1 MSFFILIA
9 ALLLAHYRP
18 LPPTFGVLRWH
29 GPYAR
34 LLERNLNDGRAR
46 HGVIAWGLCALLPA
60 LLLAVGYWMLKH
72 FAVSLAAPLGM
83 LVLYLLLDF
92 RGFGV
97 TAEAIAA
104 DLKNN
109 NLPGAKAGVAL
120 ATGLDAEVYAV
131 PEISR
136 VAIEHTLT
144 RAHYDLFAPIF
155 WFILLGPGGA
165 LLYRLSQSV
174 KLAWDGT
181 ESDFTRVAQRIFY
194 WLDWLPSRFTAISFA
209 VVGDFEDALFC
220 WRTQAAQWKDD
231 AIGIMLASGAGALG
245 VRLGEP
251 LPAVNR
257 MPQYRPELGL
267 GDVADADYLMSAVGL
282 IWRALVLMLALM
294 LLMTFANWLGS

>member
-1 MSFFILIA
+1 MSFFVLIA

-18 LPPTFGVLRWH
+18 LPPAFGVLRWH

-34 LLERNLNDGRAR
+34 LLERHLNDGHAR
-46 HGVIAWGLCALLPA
+46 HGVIAWGLCALVPA
-60 LLLAVGYWMLKH
+60 VLLAAAYWMLKH
-72 FAVSLAAPLGM
+72 FALPLAAPLGM
-83 LVLYLLLDF
+83 LILYLLLDF

-104 DLKNN
+104 DLKND
-109 NLPGAKAGVAL
+109 NLSGARARVSL
-120 ATGLDAEVYAV
+120 ATGFNTDSYGV

-136 VAIEHTLT
+136 VAIEHTLA

-155 WFILLGPGGA
+155 WFILLGPSGA

-174 KLAWDGT
+174 KLAWDGA
-181 ESDFTRVAQRIFY
+181 ESDFTRIAHRLFY

-220 WRTQAAQWKDD
+220 WRTQAAQWKDE
-231 AIGIMLASGAGALG
+231 ATGIMLTSGAGALG

-251 LPAVNR
+251 LPLNGGLE
-257 MPQYRPELGL
+257 YRPELGL
-267 GDVADADYLMSAVGL
+267 GDVADADYVMSTVGL

>member
-1 MSFFILIA
+1 MSFFVLIA

-18 LPPTFGVLRWH
+18 LPSAFGVRRWH

-34 LLERNLNDGRAR
+34 LLERLLNDGHAR
-46 HGVIAWGLCALLPA
+46 HGVIAWGLCALIPA
-60 LLLAVGYWMLKH
+60 VLLTAAYWMLKH
-72 FAVSLAAPLGM
+72 FALPLAAPVGM

-104 DLKNN
+104 DLKND
-109 NLPGAKAGVAL
+109 NLSGAKARVSL
-120 ATGLDAEVYAV
+120 ATGFNADSYGV

-174 KLAWDGT
+174 KLTWDGA
-181 ESDFTRVAQRIFY
+181 ESDFTRIAHRFFY

-220 WRTQAAQWKDD
+220 WRTQAAQWKDE
-231 AIGIMLASGAGALG
+231 ATGIMLTSGAGALG

-251 LPAVNR
+251 LPLNGGLE
-257 MPQYRPELGL
+257 YRPELGL
-267 GDVADADYLMSAVGL
+267 GDIADADYVMSTVGL

>member
-1 MSFFILIA
+1 MSFFILTA

-18 LPPTFGVLRWH
+18 LPPSFGVLRWH

-34 LLERNLNDGRAR
+34 LLERSLNDGRAR
-46 HGVIAWGLCALLPA
+46 HGVIAWVLCALLPA
-60 LLLAVGYWMLKH
+60 LILAVAYWMLKH
-72 FAVSLAAPLGM
+72 FALSLAAPLGM
-83 LVLYLLLDF
+83 LTLYFLLDF
-92 RGFGV
+92 RGFGI

-104 DLKNN
+104 DLKNE
-109 NLPGAKAGVAL
+109 NLAGARAGVSL
-120 ATGLDAEVYAV
+120 TTGLNVESCGV

-136 VAIEHTLT
+136 VTIEHTLI

-155 WFILLGPGGA
+155 WFVLLGPGGT
-165 LLYRLSQSV
+165 LLYRLSQSARQ
-174 KLAWDGT
+174 AWNGP
-181 ESDFTRVAQRIFY
+181 ESDFTRAAHRIFY

-220 WRTQAAQWKDD
+220 WRTQAAQWKDE
-231 AIGIMLASGAGALG
+231 AAGIMLASGAGALG

-251 LPAVNR
+251 LPLNG
-257 MPQYRPELGL
+257 MLEYRPELGL
-267 GDVADADYLMSAVGL
+267 GDAADADYIMSTVGL

>member
-1 MSFFILIA
+1 MSFFVLVT

-18 LPPTFGVLRWH
+18 LPPTFGALRWH

-34 LLERNLNDGRAR
+34 LLERNLNDGHAR
-46 HGVIAWGLCALLPA
+46 HGIIAWSLCVLVPT
-60 LLLAVGYWMLKH
+60 LLLAVAYGVLKH
-72 FAVSLAAPLGM
+72 FALSLAAPLSM
-83 LVLYLLLDF
+83 LVLYLVMDF

-109 NLPGAKAGVAL
+109 NLPGARASISL
-120 ATGLDAEVYAV
+120 ATGLNAESYGVA
-131 PEISR
+131 EISR
-136 VAIEHTLT
+136 VSIEHTLT

-155 WFILLGPGGA
+155 WFVLLGPAGA
-165 LLYRLSQSV
+165 LLYRLAQSV

-181 ESDFTRVAQRIFY
+181 ESDFTRVSHRFFY
-194 WLDWLPSRFTAISFA
+194 WLDWMPSRFTAISFA

-220 WRTQAAQWKDD
+220 WRTQAAQWKNE
-231 AIGIMLASGAGALG
+231 AVGIMLASGAGALG

-251 LPAVNR
+251 LPLNGALE
-257 MPQYRPELGL
+257 YRPELGL
-267 GDVADADYLMSAVGL
+267 GDVADADYVMSTVGL

>member
-1 MSFFILIA
+1 MSFLILIA

-18 LPPTFGVLRWH
+18 LPPAFAVLYWH

-34 LLERNLNDGRAR
+34 LLERSLNDGHAR

-60 LLLAVGYWMLKH
+60 LLLAVAYGMLKH
-72 FAVSLAAPLGM
+72 FALPLAAPLGM
-83 LVLYLLLDF
+83 LVLYVLLDF

-97 TAEAIAA
+97 TAEAIAT
-104 DLKNN
+104 DLKSD
-109 NLPGAKAGVAL
+109 NLSGARARVSL
-120 ATGLDAEVYAV
+120 ATGVNADAYGVQD
-131 PEISR
+131 ISR

-144 RAHYDLFAPIF
+144 RAHFDLFAPIF
-155 WFILLGPGGA
+155 WFVLLGPGGA
-165 LLYRLSQSV
+165 LLYRLSQSARQ
-174 KLAWDGT
+174 AWNGT

-194 WLDWLPSRFTAISFA
+194 WLDWLPTRFTAISFA

-220 WRTQAAQWKDD
+220 WRTQAAQWKDE
-231 AIGIMLASGAGALG
+231 AAGIMLASGAGALG

-251 LPAVNR
+251 LPLNGTLE
-257 MPQYRPELGL
+257 YRPELGL
-267 GDVADADYLMSAVGL
+267 GDAADADYVMSTVGL